1 MSAMTARPD
10 FRILLLCIAIASAV
24 FVFDLTMPLG
34 VAGGVPYVAL
44 VLVGPWM
51 QTERSIYLLAVTGTI
66 LTVAGYFLSPA
77 GGLAWVVLTNRGLA
91 IFAIWVTAILMAQ
104 RKRTRDA
111 LEQTN
116 DKLEEQVRLRT
127 TDLIASEARFQDF
140 VSTASDW
147 YWEIDDQRRYTF
159 MSQAVRQL
167 GRTPD
172 LYDGASFDDVVE
184 QFYNRADWQP
194 FYDAFEARRPIRN
207 FLSHRIENGVHRWI
221 ESNGVPFFA
230 EDGRFLGYR
239 ATSLNIT
246 DRKLAEDALR
256 ASEDRYRALSD
267 LTSEGVAIVE
277 DGRIVEANQ
286 AVADIY
292 GYSVSE
298 FIGKTVIDF
307 IAPEYR
313 REVSDRMA
321 RNQNDAYENI
331 SIRKDGSRIP
341 IEIKAAPIMHQG
353 RQRRVARVRDLTEI
367 RKAAA
372 AIRDSEDRLR
382 QAQKIETV
390 GQLTGGIAH
399 DFNNILATIIGHLDL
414 VEDNAVVVET
424 DMESI
429 TMARR
434 AALRGAE
441 LTHRLLAFSRQQALD
456 AQETQINELL
466 PEFLQLAERTIGAD
480 ISIELNLAA
489 DLWPTLVDAGQFENS
504 LLNLAINARDAM
516 PDGGRLLIETAN
528 QVLQDDDAAVYEDL
542 KPGDYVM
549 VAVSDNGTG
558 MPATVLERV
567 FEPFYT
573 TKDVGKGS
581 GLGLSMVFGFA
592 RQSGGQVLLDSVE
605 GEGTTVRIYLPR
617 TEQSG
622 KEVNVAKAPD
632 QDRPT
637 GTETVLVVEDNKDL
651 LVFLVKV
658 LGRLGYTVLEAED
671 GPSALESMESSTK
684 IDLLLTDVVLPQQM
698 GGREVANKFR
708 EKYPN
713 AGVLYSSGYT
723 RDALNNRGQLDA
735 GVALIRKPYR
745 PQELA
750 LRVREVLDGRD

>member
-1 MSAMTARPD
+1 MTERPNI
-10 FRILLLCIAIASAV
+10 RILLLCIAIASSV

-104 RKRTRDA
+104 RKRTRDI

-230 EDGRFLGYR
+230 EDGSFLGYR

-298 FIGKTVIDF
+298 FIGKTVVDF

-341 IEIKAAPIMHQG
+341 VEIKAAPIMYQG

-367 RKAAA
+367 RRAAA

-424 DMESI
+424 DMESV

-542 KPGDYVM
+542 KSGDYVM
-549 VAVSDNGTG
+549 VAVGDNGTG
-558 MPATVLERV
+558 MPAKVLERV

-617 TEQSG
+617 TKQSG
-622 KEVNVAKAPD
+622 KAGNIVKAPD

-671 GPSALESMESSTK
+671 GPSALETMASTAK

-735 GVALIRKPYR
+735 GVALISKPYR
-745 PQELA
+745 PRELA
-750 LRVREVLDGRD
+750 LRVREVLDSRD

>member
-1 MSAMTARPD
+1 MTERPN
-10 FRILLLCIAIASAV
+10 FRILLLCIAIASSV

-104 RKRTRDA
+104 RKRTRDI

-230 EDGRFLGYR
+230 EDGSFLGYR

-298 FIGKTVIDF
+298 FIGKTVVDF

-341 IEIKAAPIMHQG
+341 VEIKAAPIMYQG

-367 RKAAA
+367 RRAAA

-424 DMESI
+424 DMESV

-542 KPGDYVM
+542 KSGDYVM
-549 VAVSDNGTG
+549 VAVGDNGTG
-558 MPATVLERV
+558 MPAKVLERV

-617 TEQSG
+617 TKQSG
-622 KEVNVAKAPD
+622 KAGNIVKAPD

-671 GPSALESMESSTK
+671 GPSALETMASTAK

-735 GVALIRKPYR
+735 GVALISKPYR
-745 PQELA
+745 PRELA
-750 LRVREVLDGRD
+750 LRVREVLDSRD

>member
-1 MSAMTARPD
+1 M
-10 FRILLLCIAIASAV
+10 
-24 FVFDLTMPLG
+24 
-34 VAGGVPYVAL
+34 
-44 VLVGPWM
+44 
-51 QTERSIYLLAVTGTI
+51 
-66 LTVAGYFLSPA
+66 
-77 GGLAWVVLTNRGLA
+77 VLTNRGLA

-104 RKRTRDA
+104 RKRTRDI

-230 EDGRFLGYR
+230 EDGSFLGYR

-298 FIGKTVIDF
+298 FIGKTVVDF

-341 IEIKAAPIMHQG
+341 VEIKAAPIMYQG

-367 RKAAA
+367 RRAAA

-424 DMESI
+424 DMESV

-542 KPGDYVM
+542 KSGDYVM
-549 VAVSDNGTG
+549 VAVGDNGTG
-558 MPATVLERV
+558 MPAKVLERV

-617 TEQSG
+617 TKQSG
-622 KEVNVAKAPD
+622 KAGNIVKAPD

-671 GPSALESMESSTK
+671 GPSALETMASTAK

-735 GVALIRKPYR
+735 GVALISKPYR
-745 PQELA
+745 PRELA
-750 LRVREVLDGRD
+750 LRVREVLDSRD

>member
-1 MSAMTARPD
+1 
-10 FRILLLCIAIASAV
+10 
-24 FVFDLTMPLG
+24 
-34 VAGGVPYVAL
+34 
-44 VLVGPWM
+44 
-51 QTERSIYLLAVTGTI
+51 
-66 LTVAGYFLSPA
+66 
-77 GGLAWVVLTNRGLA
+77 
-91 IFAIWVTAILMAQ
+91 
-104 RKRTRDA
+104 
-111 LEQTN
+111 
-116 DKLEEQVRLRT
+116 
-127 TDLIASEARFQDF
+127 
-140 VSTASDW
+140 
-147 YWEIDDQRRYTF
+147 
-159 MSQAVRQL
+159 
-167 GRTPD
+167 
-172 LYDGASFDDVVE
+172 
-184 QFYNRADWQP
+184 
-194 FYDAFEARRPIRN
+194 
-207 FLSHRIENGVHRWI
+207 
-221 ESNGVPFFA
+221 
-230 EDGRFLGYR
+230 
-239 ATSLNIT
+239 
-246 DRKLAEDALR
+246 
-256 ASEDRYRALSD
+256 
-267 LTSEGVAIVE
+267 
-277 DGRIVEANQ
+277 
-286 AVADIY
+286 
-292 GYSVSE
+292 
-298 FIGKTVIDF
+298 
-307 IAPEYR
+307 
-313 REVSDRMA
+313 MA

-341 IEIKAAPIMHQG
+341 VEIKAAPIMYQG

-367 RKAAA
+367 RRAAA

-424 DMESI
+424 DMESV

-542 KPGDYVM
+542 KSGDYVM
-549 VAVSDNGTG
+549 VAVGDNGTG
-558 MPATVLERV
+558 MPAKVLERV

-617 TEQSG
+617 TKQSG
-622 KEVNVAKAPD
+622 KAGNIVKAPD

-671 GPSALESMESSTK
+671 GPSALETMASTAK

-735 GVALIRKPYR
+735 GVALISKPYR
-745 PQELA
+745 PRELA
-750 LRVREVLDGRD
+750 LRVREVLDSRD